1 MSGKA
6 PDRREEPVEIIGI
19 LTALINMITA
29 VILWQ
34 TAKRN
39 RRRD

>member
-1 MSGKA
+1 M
-6 PDRREEPVEIIGI
+6 EIIGI
-19 LTALINMITA
+19 LTALINLITA

>member
-1 MSGKA
+1 M
-6 PDRREEPVEIIGI
+6 EIIGL

-39 RRRD
+39 KRRD

>member
-1 MSGKA
+1 M
-6 PDRREEPVEIIGI
+6 EIIGI
-19 LTALINMITA
+19 LTAVVNLITA
-29 VILWQ
+29 IILWQ

>member
-1 MSGKA
+1 MSGKV
-6 PDRREEPVEIIGI
+6 PGRREESVEIIGI

>member
-1 MSGKA
+1 M
-6 PDRREEPVEIIGI
+6 EIIGI
-19 LTALINMITA
+19 LTAIINLVTA

-34 TAKRN
+34 TAKRQ

>member
-1 MSGKA
+1 M
-6 PDRREEPVEIIGI
+6 ELIGI

-39 RRRD
+39 RRRDD